1 MPLPNPRL
9 EQLHSELCA
18 LLTERQGE
26 RVRTRKTDSASI
38 QLLDQAAAEIKNWT
52 EDASRIG
59 ADPENEEQMF
69 ELVERA
75 REISLKLSTD

>member
-18 LLTERQGE
+18 ILTERQGE
-26 RVRTRKTDSASI
+26 RIRTQKTDSAGI
-38 QLLDQAAAEIKNWT
+38 QLLDQASADIRSWT

-59 ADPENEEQMF
+59 ADPENEEQLF

-75 REISLKLSTD
+75 RAISLKLSTD